1 MLIGISTSQPNDT
14 WFVSLKG
21 LTRSEATKFESLC
34 QLALIVMGKNLWW
47 ATFFLLRFVHV
58 KLLLSE
64 FSVCSW
70 LVCITHYTG
79 LMSFASTLKSKPICN
94 PFPWAQWYMKD
105 VSLLFFKSIFLNFH
119 KFFFFWYCILFDSK
133 LW

>member
-79 LMSFASTLKSKPICN
+79 LMSFASTLKSKPISN

-119 KFFFFWYCILFDSK
+119 KFFFFLILYFVR
-133 LW
+133 L